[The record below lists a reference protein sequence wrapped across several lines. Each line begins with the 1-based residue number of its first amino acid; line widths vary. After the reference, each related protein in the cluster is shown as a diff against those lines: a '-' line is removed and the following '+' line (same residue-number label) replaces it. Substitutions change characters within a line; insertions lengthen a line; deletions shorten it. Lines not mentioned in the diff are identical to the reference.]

1 MDESQS
7 PSHDW
12 RAQLSG
18 HAGDHKETLIA
29 ISDAFLEEVPML
41 IGRIRTATKS
51 ADSRTLRTA
60 AHTLK
65 SCFRYVASDDDVEA
79 AAEVER
85 NADSPDQITQQQI
98 DHLDQLAKKWC
109 QCVAQLKAE
118 TADSM

>member
-41 IGRIRTATKS
+41 IERIRKAAGS
-51 ADSRTLRTA
+51 GDSRTLRTA

-65 SCFRYVASDDDVEA
+65 SCFRYVASDDDINA
-79 AAEVER
+79 AAEVEKK
-85 NADSPDQITQQQI
+85 ADSPDQITQQQI
-98 DHLDQLAKKWC
+98 DHLDQLAQKWC
-109 QCVAQLKAE
+109 QRVGQLKAE
-118 TADSM
+118 TAQSI

>member
-29 ISDAFLEEVPML
+29 ISDAFLEEVPLL
-41 IGRIRTATKS
+41 ISRIRTASQAK
-51 ADSRTLRTA
+51 DVRTLRTS

-65 SCFRYVASDDDVEA
+65 SCFRYVASDEDVEA
-79 AAEVER
+79 AAEMER
-85 NADSPDQITQQQI
+85 NADSPEQISQQQI
-98 DHLDQLAKKWC
+98 DHLDELAKKWC
-109 QCVAQLKAE
+109 QRVAQLKAE
-118 TADSM
+118 TVASN

>member
-41 IGRIRTATKS
+41 IERIRAAAAS
-51 ADSRTLRTA
+51 GDSRTLRTA

-65 SCFRYVASDDDVEA
+65 SCFRYVASDEDINA
-79 AAEVER
+79 AAQVEKD
-85 NADSPDQITQQQI
+85 ADSPGKVTQQQI
-98 DHLDQLAKKWC
+98 DHLDQLGKDWC
-109 QCVAQLKAE
+109 QRVSRLKAE
-118 TADSM
+118 TARSM